1 MHRTQ
6 VYLINDS
13 SANTLKCSQ
22 KTHFHYRTSY
32 LYLICCL
39 IVSLAPSLSET
50 LTNNHRWSGAKII
63 QLRKQK
69 GFFLIILFSAS
80 CHIVTDSHLN
90 VFFFKF

>member
-22 KTHFHYRTSY
+22 KTHFHYLTSY

-50 LTNNHRWSGAKII
+50 LTNNHRCSGAKIVHP
-63 QLRKQK
+63 RKQK
-69 GFFLIILFSAS
+69 GFFLIILSSAA
-80 CHIVTDSHLN
+80 CCIVIDGHLYD
-90 VFFFKF
+90 F